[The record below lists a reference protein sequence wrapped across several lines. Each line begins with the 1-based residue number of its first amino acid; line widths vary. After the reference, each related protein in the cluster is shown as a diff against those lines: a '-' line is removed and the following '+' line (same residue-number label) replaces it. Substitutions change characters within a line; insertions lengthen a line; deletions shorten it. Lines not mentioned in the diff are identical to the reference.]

1 MILPSDNWCN
11 QRYFMTNFSDQ
22 GNVVKVANYQ
32 QAFLEDTELGQV
44 ISKVGQVLTEQGYR
58 LKDAEQ
64 EIKSISMKTAE
75 DNVTTSKKSGAS
87 LVESPLDQLKRRVK
101 SDVIIQLWWQVNR
114 TGNGNSAS
122 FTLEAF
128 DAYTNKRIESIIN
141 RVASVKAMA
150 QASRYLNGSNITQD
164 MIIHTTEKSDG
175 TSDTEIIENIHENSV
190 GYVKAMELLT
200 NFVRSDGKQ
209 VFIFA
214 SKLNNNK

>member
-1 MILPSDNWCN
+1 MNDYDNA
-11 QRYFMTNFSDQ
+11 YLIS
-22 GNVVKVANYQ
+22 VLV
-32 QAFLEDTELGQV
+32 LEP
-44 ISKVGQVLTEQGYR
+44 
-58 LKDAEQ
+58 
-64 EIKSISMKTAE
+64 IKYK
-75 DNVTTSKKSGAS
+75 N
-87 LVESPLDQLKRRVK
+87 
-101 SDVIIQLWWQVNR
+101 N
-114 TGNGNSAS
+114 
-122 FTLEAF
+122 
-128 DAYTNKRIESIIN
+128 ESIIN

-214 SKLNNNK
+214 SKLNNK